1 MWNAG
6 RQVLIAGHP
15 RRTPFP
21 NQVNINVNKQTYIN
35 MPGQMFNPAANCC
48 HDSGIGTFGKVAM
61 FLGLGSAIA
70 GGILG
75 AVQDG
80 KGDIPKY
87 TPEQQKQLE
96 EQQKAND
103 ALKQLNE
110 ENQEQLAKLNKDKKA
125 KVRADQNADMA
136 ARKAA
141 AQAQQAQEVQ
151 QIEQPE
157 TPQPAIGANKVEGE
171 KTTTTFTVKAK
182 PIGNGKN
189 KGHTGYNIV
198 AGMYKGPDGK
208 TLTHSEVQAV
218 TRKIFDGTPL
228 KVGDIELPNE
238 VTVNGKTYSINPDAK
253 QEDVR
258 MNEYTLTHATKTF
271 KSEAKKSGDHWIG
284 TIDDQAIDGKY
295 ASENE
300 AKTAAKRE
308 ADRRAAEQQS

>member
-21 NQVNINVNKQTYIN
+21 NQVNINVNKQTYVN
-35 MPGQMFNPAANCC
+35 MPPMFNPAGNCC
-48 HDSGIGTFGKVAM
+48 NDGGIGTLGKVAM

-87 TPEQQKQLE
+87 TPEQQKLLDG
-96 EQQKAND
+96 QQKYYDELN
-103 ALKQLNE
+103 QLNE
-110 ENQEQLAKLNKDKKA
+110 EKQEELAKLNKDKKA
-125 KVRADQNADMA
+125 KLKADQNADMA
-136 ARKAA
+136 AIKAA
-141 AQAQQAQEVQ
+141 SQAKQAQE
-151 QIEQPE
+151 IEQPQK
-157 TPQPAIGANKVEGE
+157 PQPAIGANKVDGE

-218 TRKIFDGTPL
+218 ARKIFDGTPL

-258 MNEYTLTHATKTF
+258 MDEYTLTHATKTF

-284 TIDDQAIDGKY
+284 TIDGKAIDGKY
-295 ASENE
+295 ASEDE
-300 AKTAAKRE
+300 AKAAAKKE